1 MLHKRFLFVSLL
13 APSFSF
19 ASTATDSLSG
29 VTRDVFDN
37 LDENPA
43 FVNVEGGKSYLR
55 IGKQAGAQLITAA
68 GDFGLGVQVNASS
81 ELPVVESNSS
91 FGSKDAPATFTAS
104 SAILEKTAEAISA
117 TAMPLALTMGGV
129 SGDIQWGLRLGY
141 QSAKRDSEVNSFTRD
156 ADDKVIATYTAFDP
170 TYVATSLRA
179 GVIMGELE
187 AALAWSKGDWKLA
200 TSRASHDGNVA
211 TGDKITSYMEDGVS
225 AQSTTGYDLVMR
237 YQAKGAQWFLTYG
250 QQKSDLKLWDRNDA
264 NNGGSTY
271 DAKDAEKLMGMTA
284 GGERSDTLTEGIKLL
299 SKSWFGYAKL
309 TANDSTEMDILTG
322 MNLSTAHGVEVAAAS
337 WATLRAGVQVSLW
350 GSRKIEATTYETA
363 GQKGKSETNTTS
375 SVNMLRGIASPTM
388 GVGFKFGNYVVDAT
402 LAQDGTG
409 DMGFSDKILGKVEV
423 TAQF

>member
-43 FVNVEGGKSYLR
+43 FVNVEGGKSFLR
-55 IGKQAGAQLITAA
+55 IGKQAGAQLITNA
-68 GDFGLGVQVNASS
+68 GGFGLGVQVNSSS
-81 ELPVVESNSS
+81 ELSVVSGTFS
-91 FGSKDAPATFTAS
+91 SKDAPAAFAGAS
-104 SAILEKTAEAISA
+104 SAILEKTAETISA

-129 SGDIQWGLRLGY
+129 SGDIKWGLRLGY
-141 QSAKRDSEVNSFTRD
+141 QSAKRDSEVDSFTRD

-179 GVIMGELE
+179 GMIMGELE
-187 AALAWSKGDWKLA
+187 AALAWGKGDWKLA

-211 TGDKITSYMEDGVS
+211 TADKTTSYMEDGVS
-225 AQSTTGYDLVMR
+225 AQSTTGYELVTR

-250 QQKSDLKLWDRNDA
+250 QQKSDLKLWDLNDA
-264 NNGGSTY
+264 KNGGSTY
-271 DAKDAEKLMGMTA
+271 DAKDAKKLMDITA
-284 GGERSDTLTEGIKLL
+284 GGERSDSLTEGVKLL
-299 SKSWFGYAKL
+299 SKSWFSYSKL
-309 TANDSTEMDILTG
+309 TANDSTEMNILTD
-322 MNLSTAHGVEVAAAS
+322 MNLSTAHGIEVAAAS
-337 WATLRAGVQVSLW
+337 WATLRAGVQASLW
-350 GSRKIEATTYETA
+350 GSKKLEATTYETA

-375 SVNMLRGIASPTM
+375 SANMLRGIASPTM
-388 GVGFKFGNYVVDAT
+388 GVGFKFGNYIVDAT

-409 DMGFSDKILGKVEV
+409 SMGFSDKILGKVEV

>member
-43 FVNVEGGKSYLR
+43 FVNVEGGKSFLR
-55 IGKQAGAQLITAA
+55 IGKQAGAQLLTNA
-68 GDFGLGVQVNASS
+68 GGFGLGVQVNASS
-81 ELPVVESNSS
+81 ELPVVTGTFS
-91 FGSKDAPATFTAS
+91 SKDAPAAFAGAS
-104 SAILEKTAEAISA
+104 SEILEKTAETMSA
-117 TAMPLALTMGGV
+117 AAMPLALTMGGV
-129 SGDIQWGLRLGY
+129 SGDIKWGLNLGY
-141 QSAKRDSEVNSFTRD
+141 QSAKRDGEVRTVAQGAAPLVAYNP
-156 ADDKVIATYTAFDP
+156 AYA
-170 TYVATSLRA
+170 ATSLRA
-179 GVIMGELE
+179 GMIMGELE
-187 AALAWSKGDWKLA
+187 AALAWDKGDWKLA

-211 TGDKITSYMEDGVS
+211 TADKITSYMEDGVS
-225 AQSTTGYDLVMR
+225 AQSTTGYELVTR
-237 YQAKGAQWFLTYG
+237 YQAKGAQWFLTYR

-271 DAKDAEKLMGMTA
+271 DAKDAEKLMGINV
-284 GGERSDTLTEGIKLL
+284 GGERSDSLTEGVKLL
-299 SKSWFGYAKL
+299 SKSWFSYSKE
-309 TANDSTEMDILTG
+309 TANDSTEMNALTD

-337 WATLRAGVQVSLW
+337 WATLRAGVQASLW
-350 GSRKIEATTYETA
+350 GSKKLEATTYETA
-363 GQKGKSETNTTS
+363 GQKGKSETNTTTS
-375 SVNMLRGIASPTM
+375 ANMLRGIASPTM
-388 GVGFKFGNYVVDAT
+388 GVGFKFGNYMVDAT